1 MSEQEEQGEEQT
13 EEPQVKEPEEKKEPT
28 ATQLFASYMR
38 SIAKVKALSK
48 QLGAETETALTLAKQ
63 LRDRFGIQVSGIQPS
78 KAKAA
83 RPQYPPL
90 MNAGEDGSEK
100 EFEPPVQM
108 HSNAVALS
116 GAGSQEVEDIRRDA
130 GLDVPAED
138 SEALGTEGIAMM
150 EQLQAGMTGT
160 PAVTAQPGE
169 HQAGT
174 PVERSNVEG
183 GPVRQGPAPEGE

>member
-1 MSEQEEQGEEQT
+1 MSEQEAQPK
-13 EEPQVKEPEEKKEPT
+13 EPQAKEPEEKKEQT

-38 SIAKVKALSK
+38 SIGKVKALSK

-78 KAKAA
+78 KATLK
-83 RPQYPPL
+83 YPPL
-90 MNAGEDGSEK
+90 MNAGEDDPEK
-100 EFEPPVQM
+100 EFKPPTQM
-108 HSNAVALS
+108 HSDAVALS